1 MYDCSM
7 TYTVVLS
14 NPTALYGERKKL
26 VAHYQLSEAPE
37 DYTQIFNL
45 S

>member
-1 MYDCSM
+1 MYDCNM
-7 TYTVVLS
+7 TYTVVLR
-14 NPTALYGERKKL
+14 NPTASYGGEKQL